1 MTTTL
6 PDYEPEEKEHRVDIE
21 IGRPD
26 ISQTRIIETI
36 QQPLVENQ
44 ARLRVDKFGFSTNNI
59 TYAVVGEMLS
69 YWDFFPA
76 QPQGPDDT
84 TGWGRVPVWG
94 FATVVESRS
103 DDVEVGERLFGYLP
117 MSPELVITVGK
128 ANPHSVNDV
137 SEHRAHL
144 HNAYNSL
151 RRCSTDPIY
160 AEASEDLQMMLYP
173 LFFTS
178 FVIDDFLADNLD
190 FGAEQIVISSASS
203 KTSLGAAFL
212 FKARG
217 ITTVGMTSEAN
228 RSFTEGLGLY
238 DQVVTYD
245 EIEQLNHVP
254 SIYVD
259 VAGNTKVL
267 AGVHQRLAEVL
278 AHSMTVGDTHWE
290 EESSVPP
297 SGLPGPKPAFLF
309 APTQIA
315 KRTQD
320 WGTEELNARVA
331 DAWFRFTS
339 WVPSWLTLEHRDGA
353 EAVRDLYVDV
363 LANKIDPKVGYTCTM
378 NDGEAS

>member
-160 AEASEDLQMMLYP
+160 AEASEDLQMLLYP

-238 DQVVTYD
+238 DQVVTGEHKGPRRCPPASCRGPGALD
-245 EIEQLNHVP
+245 DRRRHTL
-254 SIYVD
+254 
-259 VAGNTKVL
+259 GGRVL
-267 AGVHQRLAEVL
+267 RPAVWASRPEA
-278 AHSMTVGDTHWE
+278 
-290 EESSVPP
+290 
-297 SGLPGPKPAFLF
+297 GLPL
-309 APTQIA
+309 
-315 KRTQD
+315 RTHSDRQ
-320 WGTEELNARVA
+320 A
-331 DAWFRFTS
+331 DAGLGNR
-339 WVPSWLTLEHRDGA
+339 GA
-353 EAVRDLYVDV
+353 ERQGGRRVVPVHL
-363 LANKIDPKVGYTCTM
+363 VGPVV
-378 NDGEAS
+378 AHA